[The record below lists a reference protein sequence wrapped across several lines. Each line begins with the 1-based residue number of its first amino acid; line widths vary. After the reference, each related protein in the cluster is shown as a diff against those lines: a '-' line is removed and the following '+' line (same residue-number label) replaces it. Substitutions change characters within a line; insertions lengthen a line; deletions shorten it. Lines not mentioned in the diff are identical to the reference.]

1 MKVIDSAKIYTPN
14 GSIECEIAE
23 YEKLEGQTNSL
34 DAQKMWFM
42 EQQGIKCRQI
52 QFNLDNSMIKL
63 EPGALSYMQGDI
75 QMTSGIDL
83 GSLFKKI
90 IRGTLTGEQIT
101 FPEYRGTG
109 KVVLEPSF
117 KFFTILELEPGERVV
132 CDKGMFYC
140 AQGDVGIRPYLI
152 RNLSGAV
159 LGGEGMFQTE
169 LAGPGL
175 VVLECPVPMS
185 EVKVIHLNNDTLKV
199 DGNFALL
206 RTGNIE
212 MTVERSSKT
221 LTGSAMSGE
230 GLLNVFRGTGDV
242 WIAPSLKVYQA
253 ISLQDY
259 YGGSLTKV
267 NMNTQTGNAR

>member
-1 MKVIDSAKIYTPN
+1 M
-14 GSIECEIAE
+14 
-23 YEKLEGQTNSL
+23 
-34 DAQKMWFM
+34 
-42 EQQGIKCRQI
+42 
-52 QFNLDNSMIKL
+52 
-63 EPGALSYMQGDI
+63 
-75 QMTSGIDL
+75 
-83 GSLFKKI
+83 
-90 IRGTLTGEQIT
+90 
-101 FPEYRGTG
+101 
-109 KVVLEPSF
+109 
-117 KFFTILELEPGERVV
+117 
-132 CDKGMFYC
+132 
-140 AQGDVGIRPYLI
+140 PYLI

-175 VVLECPVPMS
+175 VVLEFPVPMS

-242 WIAPSLKVYQA
+242 WLAPSLKVYQA
-253 ISLQDY
+253 ISL
-259 YGGSLTKV
+259 
-267 NMNTQTGNAR
+267 